1 MFTIRKRAYTGAARE
16 DTETDAVRAEDAY
29 VYVTDNQAVYH
40 MTRRCSYLTLQIQ
53 ASTLEQAKHNGYDM
67 CAFCGKDVQ
76 GRQVYVTNE
85 GDRYHSSLTC
95 SGLKRTVYR
104 KKKSEVTG
112 LAACSRCGAGN

>member
-1 MFTIRKRAYTGAARE
+1 MYI
-16 DTETDAVRAEDAY
+16 
-29 VYVTDNQAVYH
+29 VTDNQAVYH

-112 LAACSRCGAGN
+112 LAACSRCGARKLKKEESKEGRRRWETKEALW